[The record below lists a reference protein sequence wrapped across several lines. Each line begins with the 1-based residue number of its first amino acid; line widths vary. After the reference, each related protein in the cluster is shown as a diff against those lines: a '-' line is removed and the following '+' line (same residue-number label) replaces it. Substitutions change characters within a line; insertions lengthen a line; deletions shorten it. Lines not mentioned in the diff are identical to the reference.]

1 MPLARGFKAEA
12 ERTSEA
18 IRAELQLKAWAALS
32 PWDLAEYLDIP
43 VLPLSDLD
51 GVAAAQRLF
60 AGDESGSFS
69 ALTVFDGP
77 RRLVVHN
84 DAHTTGRQ
92 ASNVAHELAHGLLL
106 HEPRP
111 ALNSLGCRDWNQDV
125 EDEAVHLSGALLIP
139 RAAAY
144 LIVRK
149 GWSDLEAATRYGCSD
164 AMVKWRVAISGAAR
178 LRSGKR

>member
-1 MPLARGFKAEA
+1 MPLARGFKADA

-18 IRAELQLKAWAALS
+18 IRAELQLKAWAPLS
-32 PWDLAEYLDIP
+32 PWDLAEHLDIP
-43 VLPLSDLD
+43 VLPLSELD
-51 GVAAAQRLF
+51 GVAAARRLF
-60 AGDESGSFS
+60 AGSESGSFS

-84 DAHTTGRQ
+84 DAHSAGRQ

-111 ALNSLGCRDWNQDV
+111 ALNSFGCRDWNQDM
-125 EDEAVHLSGALLIP
+125 EDEAVHLSGTLLIP

-144 LIVRK
+144 VIARN
-149 GWSDLEAATRYGCSD
+149 GWSDVEAAQRYGCSD
-164 AMVKWRVAISGAAR
+164 AMVKWRVGISGAAR
-178 LRSGKR
+178 LRPRRR